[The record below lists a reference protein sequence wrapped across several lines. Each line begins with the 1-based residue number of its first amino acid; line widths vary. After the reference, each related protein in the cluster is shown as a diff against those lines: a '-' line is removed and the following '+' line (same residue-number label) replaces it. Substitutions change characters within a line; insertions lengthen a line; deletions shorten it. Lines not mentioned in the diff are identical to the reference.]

1 MKRLIIQSVRKLQA
15 GEPVTLGDTTGGTN
29 RDVMQEK
36 LHTMF
41 EPPQPVSDSWNLF
54 YNGLLRPCSVD
65 SMDGGT
71 TNVPILGPMELVWF
85 IITELFMDW
94 KSDFY

>member
-1 MKRLIIQSVRKLQA
+1 MTLFQYKLSLGMKRLIIQSVRKLQA

-41 EPPQPVSDSWNLF
+41 EPPQPVSLF
-54 YNGLLRPCSVD
+54 DVYV
-65 SMDGGT
+65 
-71 TNVPILGPMELVWF
+71 
-85 IITELFMDW
+85 
-94 KSDFY
+94 

>member
-41 EPPQPVSDSWNLF
+41 EPPQPVSDS
-54 YNGLLRPCSVD
+54 
-65 SMDGGT
+65 
-71 TNVPILGPMELVWF
+71 
-85 IITELFMDW
+85 
-94 KSDFY
+94 